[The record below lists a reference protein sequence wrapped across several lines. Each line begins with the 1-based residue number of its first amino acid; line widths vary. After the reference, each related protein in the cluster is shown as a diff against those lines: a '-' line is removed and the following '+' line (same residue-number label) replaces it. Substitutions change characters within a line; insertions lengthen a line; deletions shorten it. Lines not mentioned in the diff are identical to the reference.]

1 MSKLDRL
8 IEDALNEEDRALF
21 ARFGEQ
27 GLFAGFG
34 DLFRG
39 RLGFVN
45 AISALAQ
52 IGLFAGALFAGR
64 EFLAAGE
71 VPAMLRWGAL
81 FGGLFLA
88 MSVIKLMHWMQL
100 QANRVLREVKR
111 MELQIARSKTV

>member
-21 ARFGEQ
+21 AKFGEQ
-27 GLFAGFG
+27 GLFAEFG

-45 AISALAQ
+45 AASAAAQ
-52 IGLFAGALFAGR
+52 IALFAGALFAGR
-64 EFLAAGE
+64 EFLSADDVA
-71 VPAMLRWGAL
+71 AMLRWGAL

-88 MSVIKLMHWMQL
+88 MSVIKLMHWMQI

-111 MELQIARSKTV
+111 VELQLARSKAV